1 MPSTTPWTDW
11 LALARRDFTDWLVAL
26 AVVLL
31 VYLVAT
37 VALRLVVVRL
47 QRLAAHSHTRLDDTL
62 LDIVGHTSKSLIALA
77 ALLVGLGTLDLGA
90 HWALRL
96 DRLWFIAVA
105 LQLALW
111 GQRAIRL
118 LPERVL
124 QHEGAGT
131 ATHAG
136 ITATLI
142 LWALRSALWAVV
154 LLAILANL
162 GINITAFVA
171 SLGVGGIA
179 VALAVQNVLGDLITS
194 LSIAVDKPF
203 EVGDFITF
211 GDIAGT
217 VEHVGLK
224 STRIRSLG
232 GEQIITGNA
241 DLLKQTIHNYK
252 RQAERRIV
260 FGFGLTYGTTAEQAE
275 AAAAAV
281 RRVIE
286 ARPQL
291 RFDRAHFKGFGDSSL
306 DYEVVYFVRVPDF
319 NVYMDEQQAINLA
332 LMRALRDL
340 GVDFAFPTRTLRV
353 DGPLPALTPAAA
365 DGGGDGSAHPER
377 KRRPQPP
384 PPQRGARLSP

>member
-1 MPSTTPWTDW
+1 MPVPAAAPSAAPAVSHLWPPSAWFAGLDRDLGQW
-11 LALARRDFTDWLVAL
+11 LLALAVTL
-26 AVVLL
+26 AV
-31 VYLVAT
+31 YLAATLALGVA
-37 VALRLVVVRL
+37 ARRL
-47 QRLAAHSHTRLDDTL
+47 QRVAARSRTRVDDVL
-62 LDIVGHTSKSLIALA
+62 LDIAGATSHGLIALA
-77 ALLVGLGTLDLGA
+77 AGLVGLGLLDLDVR
-90 HWALRL
+90 WQQRI

-124 QHEGAGT
+124 RHEASGT

-154 LLAILANL
+154 LLAILSNL
-162 GINITAFVA
+162 GVNITAFVA

-179 VALAVQNVLGDLITS
+179 VALAVQNVLGDLINS

-211 GDIAGT
+211 GDVAGT

-232 GEQIITGNA
+232 GEQIITANG

-252 RQAERRIV
+252 RQAERRV
-260 FGFGLTYGTTAEQAE
+260 LFAFRLTYGTTPDQ
-275 AAAAAV
+275 AAAATAAV
-281 RRVIE
+281 RRIIE
-286 ARPQL
+286 SRPQL
-291 RFDRAHFKGFGDSSL
+291 RFDRAHFKGFGESAL
-306 DYEVVYFVRVPDF
+306 DYEVVYFVRVADF
-319 NVYMDEQQAINLA
+319 NTYMDEQQAINLA
-332 LMRALRDL
+332 LMRAFADL
-340 GVDFAFPTRTLRV
+340 GVGFAFPTRTVRV
-353 DGPLPALTPAAA
+353 DGPLPPLDGAAA
-365 DGGGDGSAHPER
+365 APS
-377 KRRPQPP
+377 
-384 PPQRGARLSP
+384 GAANGHAS